1 MMDSRLQPGLANAR
15 LADMRRA
22 AEAARPGRLA
32 ARPAN
37 TDLADSPV
45 TLRICSSADQRTLA
59 DLAALDCAIAPSEPV
74 LLAEV
79 DGRVRAALSLVDGA
93 VVSDPFYPTV
103 VLIELLHARARQ
115 LHGFDASRRRRRLRL
130 WRRAVVQNVH
140 V

>member
-1 MMDSRLQPGLANAR
+1 MMDSRLQFAVANAR

-22 AEAARPGRLA
+22 AEAARQ
-32 ARPAN
+32 ARPAS
-37 TDLADSPV
+37 TDLAGSPV
-45 TLRICSSADQRTLA
+45 TLRFCSSADQRALA
-59 DLAALDCAIAPSEPV
+59 DLVALDCATAPTEPV

-79 DGRVRAALSLVDGA
+79 DGRVRAALSLADGA
-93 VVSDPFYPTV
+93 VVADPFYPTV

-115 LHGFDASRRRRRLRL
+115 LHGFGASRRRHRLRA